1 MQNSKVATASMGKF
15 DHKTNKEI
23 QTKKVR
29 VREKVPDFKDVSS
42 EHKRNKGILKKILWI
57 I

>member
-42 EHKRNKGILKKILWI
+42 EHKRNKGILKKIL
-57 I
+57 